1 MKQLTRAG
9 ILAASLLLAICMVAQ
24 SKPLAQPASPQA
36 GEVSTVSI
44 PAGTKVLLA
53 TTTSLNTISAT
64 NESTVYLET
73 VSDVI
78 EQNRL
83 VVPIGSR
90 VEGSVI
96 KTARPGRIKG
106 RAHLQF
112 HFDRVILPNDYVV
125 PVSGRL
131 VSLAGAE
138 YETKRSDTIQPV
150 DQIDKDAKTVLASV
164 GTSAGIGA
172 LAGGGRGAWQGA
184 AIGAAFGIG
193 IAMFKRGDDIH
204 LQTGTRMEMIL
215 DHDVSLPVSKLDFPT
230 KTDLKNLPREPWYP
244 HH

>member
-1 MKQLTRAG
+1 MKQLSRAR
-9 ILAASLLLAICMVAQ
+9 ILAVSLLSAVCMRAQ
-24 SKPLAQPASPQA
+24 SSPPAQPPLPQPA
-36 GEVSTVSI
+36 ESTMITI

-64 NESTVYLET
+64 NESSLYLEA

-83 VVPIGSR
+83 VFPIGSR
-90 VEGSVI
+90 VQGSVI

-106 RAHLQF
+106 RANLQF
-112 HFDRVILPNDYVV
+112 HFDRVILPNNYVV

-131 VSLAGAE
+131 VSLAGAD
-138 YETKRSDTIQPV
+138 YETKRSGTIQPV
-150 DQIDKDAKTVLASV
+150 DQIDKDAKTMLASV
-164 GTSAGIGA
+164 GTSAAIGA

-184 AIGAAFGIG
+184 AIGAAFGIA

-204 LQTGTRMEMIL
+204 LQTGTRMEMTL
-215 DHDVSLPVSKLDFPT
+215 DHDVSIPVSKLDFPR
-230 KTDLKNLPREPWYP
+230 KTEPKNLPAEPWYP
-244 HH
+244 HR

>member
-1 MKQLTRAG
+1 MTKPSRGGLLTVA
-9 ILAASLLLAICMVAQ
+9 LLSAVCMCAQ
-24 SKPLAQPASPQA
+24 SATPAQPPSSPLSEPA
-36 GEVSTVSI
+36 AVTI

-53 TTTSLNTISAT
+53 TMTSLNTISAT
-64 NESTVYLET
+64 NESSLYLET

-83 VVPIGSR
+83 VVPIGSH
-90 VEGSVI
+90 VQGSVI
-96 KTARPGRIKG
+96 KTARPGRVKG
-106 RAHLQF
+106 RANMQF

-131 VSLAGAE
+131 VSLAGSE
-138 YETKRSDTIQPV
+138 YETKHSGTLQPV
-150 DQIDKDAKTVLASV
+150 DQIDKDAKTILTSV

-204 LQTGTRMEMIL
+204 LMTGTRMEMIL
-215 DHDVSLPVSKLDFPT
+215 DHDVSIPVSKLDFRSKKEP
-230 KTDLKNLPREPWYP
+230 KNLPPEPWYP
-244 HH
+244 RH